1 MSFGLIELALV
12 FGAAL
17 AIGLWELLNIRREV
31 RRDRKGAESERA
43 EIHSR
48 HDTECD

>member
-17 AIGLWELLNIRREV
+17 AIGLWELLNIRR
-31 RRDRKGAESERA
+31 DRKGAESERA
-43 EIHSR
+43 EIRSR